1 MPHGELTIYNYENTY
16 DAWDEWG
23 VSLEDGAYGTLLA
36 PPAVKARVE
45 NSSRLEKGKRIIAT
59 ETFYDSREVTLEMH
73 LYAPGYATFLT
84 RYRAFLAA
92 INGRQGFVMQYRPYG
107 QTLYFKVMYLSCTQF
122 AAYNGTLAK
131 FSLRLVEPQ
140 PNLGVES

>member
-1 MPHGELTIYNYENTY
+1 MPHGELKINNI
-16 DAWDEWG
+16 DAWDVWG
-23 VSLEDGAYGTLLA
+23 VSLEDGAYGTLLS

-45 NSSRLEKGKRIIAT
+45 NSSRLEKGKRIIPT

-73 LYAPGYATFLT
+73 LHAPDYATFLS

-92 INGRQGFVMQYRPYG
+92 ITGQQGFAMQYKPYG
-107 QTLYFKVMYLSCTQF
+107 QTLYFNMMYLSCTQF

-140 PNLGVES
+140 PNLGVEP